1 MTKFIF
7 QKTLI
12 IGVGLIGSSIAR
24 ALRERN
30 ISSEIHGVDTSANVL
45 AKCDNLNIL
54 SSGKKDLNDYS
65 CQFDLIIICSPL
77 STYKK
82 IFSSL
87 NKFVTKPTLVTD
99 VGSTKMSVIQDY
111 QDTCS
116 NQYVKFVP
124 VIQLLVLRKAA
135 LNMVFLSFLKIVS
148 VS

>member
-1 MTKFIF
+1 MTDFLF
-7 QKTLI
+7 NRALI

-54 SSGKKDLNDYS
+54 SSGKKDLKDFS

-87 NKFVTKPTLVTD
+87 NYFIKKPNVCKSYDCVHAVHSHVPKKNWIKITK
-99 VGSTKMSVIQDY
+99 
-111 QDTCS
+111 
-116 NQYVKFVP
+116 
-124 VIQLLVLRKAA
+124 
-135 LNMVFLSFLKIVS
+135 
-148 VS
+148 